1 MTHTLNRLG
10 LTDKAPEEE
19 FVFLCMVNQKEKT
32 HKADAMKK
40 IVETI
45 FKYNPDNFIGAPNG
59 FTKNDV
65 IALAPATGIVT
76 AVFTNKDDLLEFVK
90 DIKSQNLGISV
101 VISGLFNDIHTICCA
116 SGLKEH
122 TFHISLGIF
131 GNTKNLPDQKT
142 LEITTQCGH
151 GLISPYLVKH
161 IAEKISKGKLSL
173 DEGAQMLIKPC
184 VCGIGNQKRITK
196 ILKQMV

>member
-10 LTDKAPEEE
+10 LSDKSPEEE
-19 FVFLCMVNQKEKT
+19 FVFLCMVNQHEKYL
-32 HKADAMKK
+32 KADAMKK
-40 IVETI
+40 IAETV
-45 FKYNPDNFIGAPNG
+45 FQYNPDNFIGAPNG
-59 FTKNDV
+59 FTKDDV
-65 IALAPATGIVT
+65 INLAPATGIVT
-76 AVFTNKDDLLEFVK
+76 AVFNNKDDLLELVK
-90 DIKSQNLGISV
+90 DIASQDLGVSV
-101 VISGLFNDIHTICCA
+101 VISGLFTDINSVCCS

-122 TFHISLGIF
+122 TFHISLGFF
-131 GNTKNLPDQKT
+131 GNTENLPDSKT

-151 GLISPYLVKH
+151 GLISPNLVKH
-161 IAEKISKGKLSL
+161 IAKKISKGKMTT